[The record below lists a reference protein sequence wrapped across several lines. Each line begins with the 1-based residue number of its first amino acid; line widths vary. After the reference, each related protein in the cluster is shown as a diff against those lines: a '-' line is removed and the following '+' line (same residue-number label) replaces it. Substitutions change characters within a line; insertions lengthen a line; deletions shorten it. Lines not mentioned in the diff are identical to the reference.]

1 MTGSDADGGSSGDVR
16 DVRDARRWWV
26 LAFQLPAQPAY
37 ARVKIWRRLQ
47 AVGAASFKNALYLMP
62 ATEDALEDFE
72 WTLREVRDAGG
83 EGLILDARAVQGFTD
98 DEIIAI
104 FDSAR
109 EEQYRALAEEIR
121 AYTARFDRKCERPTT
136 EETAA
141 QYARFHTR
149 ISAVEAIDF
158 FQANGRERVRALLR
172 ELEPD
177 NTSIDTKGGEAAMES
192 GKLTSLK
199 GRTWVTRANVHVD
212 RMASAWL
219 IRRWIDSEAHFKF
232 VGERHYRPMAAE
244 IRFDMYEAEFTHEGD
259 RCTFELLVGKLD
271 VNDAALSAIA
281 EIIHDLDLKDQKY
294 GRKETAGVQQ
304 LLAGIV
310 ASQSSD
316 DARIERAANLFDDLY
331 HSFERAR

>member
-1 MTGSDADGGSSGDVR
+1 MTVSNAEEGV
-16 DVRDARRWWV
+16 DARRWWV

-62 ATEDALEDFE
+62 ATEEALEDFE

-83 EGLILDARAVQGFTD
+83 EGLILEARAVQGFTD
-98 DEIIAI
+98 EEIIAI

-109 EEQYRALAEEIR
+109 EDQYLALAEEIR
-121 AYTARFDRKCERPTT
+121 AYAARFDRKRDRPST

-141 QYARFHTR
+141 QHARFHTR
-149 ISAVEAIDF
+149 LSAIEAIDF
-158 FQANGRERVRALLR
+158 FQANGCEQVRALLR

-177 NTSIDTKGGEAAMES
+177 NTVDTSGAEPAMES
-192 GKLTSLK
+192 DKLISLK

-219 IRRWIDSEAHFKF
+219 IRRWIDPEARFKW
-232 VGERHYRPMAAE
+232 VTERHYRPMAAE

-259 RCTFELLVGKLD
+259 RCTFEVLVGGLQIK
-271 VNDAALSAIA
+271 DAALNAIA

-294 GRKETAGVQQ
+294 DRKETAGVQQ

-316 DARIERAANLFDDLY
+316 NARIERAVNLFDDLY
-331 HSFERAR
+331 HSFERAQ

>member
-1 MTGSDADGGSSGDVR
+1 MTDSKAEEGG
-16 DVRDARRWWV
+16 ARRWWV

-62 ATEDALEDFE
+62 ATEEALEDFE

-98 DEIIAI
+98 EEIVAI

-109 EEQYRALAEEIR
+109 EEQYRTLAEEIR
-121 AYTARFDRKCERPTT
+121 AYTARFDRKRDAPTP
-136 EETAA
+136 EETVA
-141 QYARFHTR
+141 QHARFHAR
-149 ISAVEAIDF
+149 IGAVEAIDF

-177 NTSIDTKGGEAAMES
+177 NMGVDTLGAEPAMES
-192 GKLTSLK
+192 ANLTSLK

-212 RMASAWL
+212 RVASAWL
-219 IRRWIDSEAHFKF
+219 IRRWIDPLAKFKF
-232 VGERHYRPMAAE
+232 VAERHYRPTAAE
-244 IRFDMYEAEFTHEGD
+244 IRFDMYEAEFTHVGD
-259 RCTFELLVGKLD
+259 RCTFEVLVGKLELKD
-271 VNDAALSAIA
+271 PALNAIA

-294 GRKETAGVQQ
+294 DRKETAGVQQ
-304 LLAGIV
+304 LLAGVV
-310 ASQSSD
+310 AGQPSD

-331 HSFERAR
+331 RSFERAR

>member
-1 MTGSDADGGSSGDVR
+1 MIPSAPEDGT
-16 DVRDARRWWV
+16 ARRWWV

-62 ATEDALEDFE
+62 ATDEALEDFE

-104 FDSAR
+104 FDAAR
-109 EEQYRALAEEIR
+109 EN
-121 AYTARFDRKCERPTT
+121 
-136 EETAA
+136 
-141 QYARFHTR
+141 
-149 ISAVEAIDF
+149 AVEAIDF
-158 FQANGRERVRALLR
+158 FQANGREQARALLR
-172 ELEPD
+172 DLEPRHI
-177 NTSIDTKGGEAAMES
+177 SIDTLGAEPAMQTDN
-192 GKLTSLK
+192 LTSLK
-199 GRTWVTRANVHVD
+199 GRTWVTRANIHVD

-219 IRRWIDSEAHFKF
+219 IRRWVDPEAKFKW
-232 VGERHYRPMAAE
+232 VADRNYRPADSE
-244 IRFDMYEAEFTHEGD
+244 IRFDMYQGEYTHEGD
-259 RCTFELLVGKLD
+259 QCTFEVLLGRLELK
-271 VNDAALSAIA
+271 DAALSAIA
-281 EIIHDLDLKDQKY
+281 EIIHDLDLKDQKF

-310 ASQSSD
+310 AGQPSD
-316 DARIERAANLFDDLY
+316 DGRIERAVNLFDDLY

>member
-1 MTGSDADGGSSGDVR
+1 MTGSDADRGEVR
-16 DVRDARRWWV
+16 EARRWWV
-26 LAFQLPAQPAY
+26 LSFQLPAQPAY

-62 ATEDALEDFE
+62 ATEEALEDFE

-83 EGLILDARAVQGFTD
+83 EGLILDARAMQGFTD

-121 AYTARFDRKCERPTT
+121 AYIARFDRNCERPTT

-141 QYARFHTR
+141 QYTRFHTR

-158 FQANGRERVRALLR
+158 FQANGREQVRALLR
-172 ELEPD
+172 ELQPD
-177 NTSIDTKGGEAAMES
+177 NAGIDAPGDEPAMES

-199 GRTWVTRANVHVD
+199 GRIWVTRANVHVD

-232 VGERHYRPMAAE
+232 VGERHYRPMADE

-259 RCTFELLVGKLD
+259 RCTFELLAGKLD
-271 VNDAALSAIA
+271 LNDGALSAIA
-281 EIIHDLDLKDQKY
+281 EIIHDLDLKDEKY

-331 HSFERAR
+331 HSFERER

>member
-1 MTGSDADGGSSGDVR
+1 MTSPAAEDGA
-16 DVRDARRWWV
+16 ARRWWV

-47 AVGAASFKNALYLMP
+47 TVGAASFKNALYLMP
-62 ATEDALEDFE
+62 ATDEALEDFE

-98 DEIIAI
+98 EEIIAI

-109 EEQYRALAEEIR
+109 EEQYRAIAEEIR
-121 AYTARFDRKCERPTT
+121 AFSARFERKRDPPTA

-141 QYARFHTR
+141 QHARFHSR
-149 ISAVEAIDF
+149 ISAIEAIDF
-158 FQANGRERVRALLR
+158 FQANGREQVRALLR
-172 ELEPD
+172 GLELRNISFDASEAEP
-177 NTSIDTKGGEAAMES
+177 AMQTEN
-192 GKLTSLK
+192 LTSLK

-219 IRRWIDSEAHFKF
+219 IRRWVDPDAKFKW
-232 VGERHYRPMAAE
+232 VADRNYHAAAAE
-244 IRFDMYEAEFTHEGD
+244 IRFDMYQAEFTHEGD
-259 RCTFELLVGKLD
+259 QCTFEVLLGRLELKD
-271 VNDAALSAIA
+271 SALSAIA
-281 EIIHDLDLKDQKY
+281 EIIHDLDLKDQKF

-310 ASQSSD
+310 ASQPSD
-316 DARIERAANLFDDLY
+316 DTRIERAANLFDDLY
-331 HSFERAR
+331 HSFQRVC

>member
-1 MTGSDADGGSSGDVR
+1 MTASNAEDGGDP
-16 DVRDARRWWV
+16 RRWWV

-62 ATEDALEDFE
+62 ATDEALEDFE

-83 EGLILDARAVQGFTD
+83 EGLILEARAVQGFTD
-98 DEIIAI
+98 EEIIAI

-109 EEQYRALAEEIR
+109 EEQYLALAEEIR
-121 AYTARFDRKCERPTT
+121 AYTARFDRKRDRPNTV
-136 EETAA
+136 ETAA
-141 QYARFHTR
+141 QHARFHTR
-149 ISAVEAIDF
+149 LSAIEAIDF
-158 FQANGRERVRALLR
+158 FQANGREQVRAVLR

-177 NTSIDTKGGEAAMES
+177 STVETSGAEPAVES
-192 GKLTSLK
+192 EKLMSLK

-219 IRRWIDSEAHFKF
+219 IRHWIDPEARFKW
-232 VGERHYRPMAAE
+232 VTERHYRPTAAE

-259 RCTFELLVGKLD
+259 RCTFEVLVGRLE
-271 VNDAALSAIA
+271 VNDAALNAIA

-294 GRKETAGVQQ
+294 DRKETAGVRQ

-331 HSFERAR
+331 HSFERAQ

>member
-1 MTGSDADGGSSGDVR
+1 MEESTAGSGDG
-16 DVRDARRWWV
+16 ARRWWV

-47 AVGAASFKNALYLMP
+47 AVGAASFKNALYFMP
-62 ATEDALEDFE
+62 ATEEALEDFE

-98 DEIIAI
+98 EEIIAI
-104 FDSAR
+104 FDSGR
-109 EEQYRALAEEIR
+109 EEQYRVLAEEIR
-121 AYTARFDRKCERPTT
+121 AFCARFERKRDPPTT

-141 QYARFHTR
+141 QHARFQTR
-149 ISAVEAIDF
+149 IGAIEAIDF
-158 FQANGRERVRALLR
+158 FQANGREQVCALLR
-172 ELEPD
+172 
-177 NTSIDTKGGEAAMES
+177 SIDPNNISVDTS
-192 GKLTSLK
+192 GAELAVETEKLSSLK

-219 IRRWIDSEAHFKF
+219 IRRWVDPEARFKW
-232 VGERHYRPMAAE
+232 VADRHYRPEAAE
-244 IRFDMYEAEFTHEGD
+244 IRFDMYQAEFTHEGD
-259 RCTFELLVGKLD
+259 RCTFEVLVGRLD
-271 VNDAALSAIA
+271 VRDAALIAIA
-281 EIIHDLDLKDQKY
+281 EIIHDLDLKDEKF

-316 DARIERAANLFDDLY
+316 DARTLRAANLFDDLY